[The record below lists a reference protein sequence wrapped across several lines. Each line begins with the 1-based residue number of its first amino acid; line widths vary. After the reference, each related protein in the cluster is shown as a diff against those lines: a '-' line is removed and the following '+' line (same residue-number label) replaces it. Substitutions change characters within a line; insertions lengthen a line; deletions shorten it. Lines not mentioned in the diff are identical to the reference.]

1 MKPRTNDGELA
12 ARWREVAAAL
22 EPAAE
27 AWSAVSPES
36 AGPVRELLHDAQWNA
51 HVFQRL
57 ADGVARPAA
66 WRDADAEVGPRPG
79 GGHILYDPAAAD
91 AIDEFGHLTS
101 PDISAPQRR

>member
-1 MKPRTNDGELA
+1 VHTGSMEPRTNDSELA
-12 ARWREVAAAL
+12 ARWREVATAL

-27 AWSAVSPES
+27 AESAVSPES
-36 AGPVRELLHDAQWNA
+36 AGPVRELLHDARWNA

-57 ADGVARPAA
+57 AGGVPRPAA

-91 AIDEFGHLTS
+91 AIDEFGT
-101 PDISAPQRR
+101 

>member
-1 MKPRTNDGELA
+1 MKPSMDDRELA

-36 AGPVRELLHDAQWNA
+36 ADPVRELLRDARWNA

-57 ADGVARPAA
+57 ADGVPRPAA
-66 WRDADAEVGPRPG
+66 WRDADAEVGPRPDPR
-79 GGHILYDPAAAD
+79 HVHYDPPVAD
-91 AIDEFGHLTS
+91 AMDEFGT
-101 PDISAPQRR
+101 

>member
-1 MKPRTNDGELA
+1 MELRTNDGELA

-36 AGPVRELLHDAQWNA
+36 AGPVRELLHDAHWNA

-57 ADGVARPAA
+57 ADGVPRPAA
-66 WRDADAEVGPRPG
+66 WRDADAEVGSLPRTG
-79 GGHILYDPAAAD
+79 RHILYDTAAAD
-91 AIDEFGHLTS
+91 AMDEFGT
-101 PDISAPQRR
+101 